1 MSSLLFLSFLLK
13 TSAVIGAKL
22 AAPTIELDSG
32 TFTGTVG
39 SARTQSFLG
48 IPFAQPPVEDL
59 RFRLPVANTPYNGS
73 HDATAF
79 GLACPQ
85 QAFTLPILTGIPEE
99 VVDNILN
106 SIFATLIPASEDCLF
121 LNVVK
126 PATATAASKLPVVL
140 KQFIYGSGFEIGSPS
155 LYDGATIVERS
166 LAIGNPRLG
175 SWPVK
180 KYARPELAIWV
191 FRIVRDITLTHTYLL
206 TRVKLLEREA
216 MRWVQ
221 RYISNFGGDPSK
233 VTIWGESAGA
243 ISVAMH
249 MLANDGDTEGLFRAA
264 FMQSG
269 SPIPVGPLENGQM
282 FYDQIVQQVGC
293 AGSADTL
300 ECLRTVP
307 FDSLKAA
314 QDATPFI
321 FSFESLRLT
330 WLPRADG
337 TFVSDNPQRLVQQGK
352 VANIPFISGDCDDE
366 GTLFSFSSTNLTTE
380 ADFLAY
386 IKTVWVPGIS
396 TAQLNTLAEFYPSN
410 ILDGS
415 PFDTAIFN
423 ALTPQFKRIAAL
435 QGDAVFQAPRRFFQQ
450 SQSGK
455 QNQWGFLS
463 KREKA
468 LPFLGS
474 FHGSDLLNI
483 FGDGS
488 LTDFLVNFAT
498 TLDPNGRT
506 VPHWPAY
513 TTATPNLMTLLD
525 GLFPTV
531 ITQDT
536 FRASAIQF
544 LTNLTLEFPV

>member
-1 MSSLLFLSFLLK
+1 MYSLLKSGLFVLVLQ
-13 TSAVIGAKL
+13 TRTVICAL
-22 AAPTIELDSG
+22 AAPTITLDAG

-39 SARTQSFLG
+39 SANTQSFLG
-48 IPFAQPPVEDL
+48 IPFAQPPVADL
-59 RFRLPVANTPYNGS
+59 RLRLPVANTPYTGS

-85 QAFTLPILTGIPEE
+85 QAVKLPILTGVVQE
-99 VVDNILN
+99 VVDDITN
-106 SIFATLIPASEDCLF
+106 SIFAILFPDSEDCLT

-126 PATATAASKLPVVL
+126 PAIATPTSNLPVVMWI
-140 KQFIYGSGFEIGSPS
+140 FGGGFEVGSPNM
-155 LYDGATIVERS
+155 ERS
-166 LAIGNPRLG
+166 LAIGEPVIFVSMNYRLSAFG
-175 SWPVK
+175 F
-180 KYARPELAIWV
+180 LASKE
-191 FRIVRDITLTHTYLL
+191 VREAGVGNLGLQDQ
-206 TRVKLLEREA
+206 REA

-221 RYISNFGGDPSK
+221 KYISNFGGDPSK
-233 VTIWGESAGA
+233 VTIWGESSGA
-243 ISVAMH
+243 VSVAMH

-269 SPIPVGPLENGQM
+269 SPVPVGPLENGQL

-321 FSFESLRLT
+321 LSFESLRIA
-330 WLPRADG
+330 WPPRADG
-337 TFVSDNPQRLVQQGK
+337 TFLSDNPQRLVQQGK

-366 GTLFSFSSTNLTTE
+366 GTLFSFSTTNLTTDAE
-380 ADFLAY
+380 FLGY
-386 IKTVWVPGIS
+386 IQTIWVPGIS
-396 TAQLNTLAEFYPSN
+396 TAQLNTLNKLYPSD

-415 PFDTAIFN
+415 PFDTGILN
-423 ALTPQFKRIAAL
+423 ALTPQFKRIAAF
-435 QGDAVFQAPRRFFQQ
+435 QGDGVFQAPRRFFQQ

-455 QNQWGFLS
+455 QNQWAFPSFTLRIVS
-463 KREKA
+463 KRGKA
-468 LPFLGS
+468 VPLLGS
-474 FHGSDLLNI
+474 FHTSDLVNV
-483 FGDGS
+483 FGDGE

-498 TLDPNGRT
+498 TLNPNGPT

-513 TTATPNLMTLLD
+513 TTATPNMMTFLD
-525 GLFPTV
+525 ALIPTV

-536 FRASAIQF
+536 YRASAIQF

>member
-1 MSSLLFLSFLLK
+1 MYSLLKAGLLALLLH
-13 TSAVIGAKL
+13 TRTVICAAL
-22 AAPTIELDSG
+22 AAPTITLDSG

-39 SARTQSFLG
+39 SAHTQSFLG
-48 IPFAQPPVEDL
+48 IPFAQPPVADL
-59 RFRLPVANTPYNGS
+59 RFRLPVANTPYAGS

-85 QAFTLPILTGIPEE
+85 QALTLPILTGVAQEA
-99 VVDNILN
+99 VDDILN
-106 SIFATLIPASEDCLF
+106 TIFAILSPASEDCLT

-126 PATATAASKLPVVL
+126 PATATPTSNLPVVMWI
-140 KQFIYGSGFEIGSPS
+140 FGGGFEVGSPNI
-155 LYDGATIVERS
+155 YDGTVIVERS
-166 LAIGNPRLG
+166 LAIGEPVIFVSMNYRLSAFG
-175 SWPVK
+175 F
-180 KYARPELAIWV
+180 LASEE
-191 FRIVRDITLTHTYLL
+191 VREAGVGNLGLQDQ
-206 TRVKLLEREA
+206 REA

-221 RYISNFGGDPSK
+221 KYISNFGGDPSK

-264 FMQSG
+264 FMESG
-269 SPIPVGPLENGQM
+269 SPIPVGPVENGQI

-293 AGSADTL
+293 AGSVDTL

-307 FDSLKAA
+307 FDVLKAA

-337 TFVSDNPQRLVQQGK
+337 TFISDNPQRLVQQGK
-352 VANIPFISGDCDDE
+352 VANIPFVTGDCDDE
-366 GTLFSFSSTNLTTE
+366 GTLFSFSTTNLTTDAE
-380 ADFLAY
+380 FLGY
-386 IKTVWVPGIS
+386 IQTIWAPGIS
-396 TAQLNTLAEFYPSN
+396 TAQLNTLSEVYSSD

-415 PFDTAIFN
+415 PFDTGILN
-423 ALTPQFKRIAAL
+423 ALTPQFKRIAAF

-455 QNQWGFLS
+455 QNQWAFLS
-463 KREKA
+463 KRDKA
-468 LPFLGS
+468 VPLLGS
-474 FHGSDLLNI
+474 FHSSDIENV
-483 FGDGS
+483 FGDGE

-498 TLDPNGRT
+498 TLNPNGPT

-513 TTATPNLMTLLD
+513 TTATPNMMTFLD
-525 GLFPTV
+525 GLIPTV

-536 FRASAIQF
+536 YRASAIQF
-544 LTNLTLEFPV
+544 LTNLTLEFPA